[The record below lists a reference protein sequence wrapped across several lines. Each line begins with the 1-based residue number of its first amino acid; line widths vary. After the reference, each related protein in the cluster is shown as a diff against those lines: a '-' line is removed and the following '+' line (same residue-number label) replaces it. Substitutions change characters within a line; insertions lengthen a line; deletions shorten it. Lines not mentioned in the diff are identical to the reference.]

1 VRRPFTRFLGIDLG
15 GARGKTTAVAELTV
29 RSGSHGQSEAT
40 VWVQEVA
47 TRRAGEAWRDDTL
60 WEHLTTQPSGTVIA
74 IGAPLTQPAC
84 SRCVAPACPGVAACE
99 DPAVIWMRT
108 EGRALAEGEVAESVA
123 APATFVTSS
132 PSSTGA
138 AGQRSRLLPYAHRAT
153 EIVLCH
159 DREILPVT
167 ALGAATGLIAARAGQ
182 LKRRLAG
189 RGFTLHDNLIE
200 VSPHATVA
208 ALFDRRR
215 ARGYK
220 RDADPWHTRAEIVEE
235 LGDLAFAPS
244 SRLSR
249 EEVLR
254 NDHCFDALVAA
265 YTAYLWAR
273 DGWTMP
279 EPADVFT
286 VDGWVWAP
294 PPRRR

>member
-29 RSGSHGQSEAT
+29 RAGSAGEM
-40 VWVQEVA
+40 VWVQDVA
-47 TRRAGEAWRDDTL
+47 TRRAGEAWRDETL
-60 WEHLTTQPSGTVIA
+60 WEHLAGPTPGTVIA

-84 SRCVAPACPGVAACE
+84 TRCVVPACPGVAACE

-123 APATFVTSS
+123 APATFVSS
-132 PSSTGA
+132 PAPSHH
-138 AGQRSRLLPYAHRAT
+138 AGHGGSGRSRLLPYAHRAT

-159 DREILPVT
+159 DHEILPVT
-167 ALGAATGLIAARAGQ
+167 ALGAATGLIAARASQ

-189 RGFTLHDNLIE
+189 NGFTLNENLIE
-200 VSPHATVA
+200 VSPQATVA

-220 RDADPWHTRAEIVEE
+220 RDADPWHTRAEIVEQ

-265 YTAYLWAR
+265 YTGYLWAR
-273 DGWTMP
+273 EGWTMP
-279 EPADVFT
+279 APADVFAA
-286 VDGWVWAP
+286 DGWVWAP

>member
-29 RSGSHGQSEAT
+29 RAGSAGEM
-40 VWVQEVA
+40 VWVQDVA
-47 TRRAGEAWRDDTL
+47 TRRAGEAWRDETL
-60 WEHLTTQPSGTVIA
+60 WEHLAGPTTGTVIA

-84 SRCVAPACPGVAACE
+84 TRCVVPACPGVAACE

-108 EGRALAEGEVAESVA
+108 EGRALAEGEVAGSVA
-123 APATFVTSS
+123 APATFVSS
-132 PSSTGA
+132 PSHGGGHGSG
-138 AGQRSRLLPYAHRAT
+138 RSRLLPYAHRAT
-153 EIVLCH
+153 EIVHCH
-159 DREILPVT
+159 DHEILPVT
-167 ALGAATGLIAARAGQ
+167 ALGAATGLIAARASQ

-189 RGFTLHDNLIE
+189 NGFTLNENLIE

-220 RDADPWHTRAEIVEE
+220 RDADPWHTRAEIVEQ

-265 YTAYLWAR
+265 YTGYLWAR
-273 DGWTMP
+273 EGWTMP
-279 EPADVFT
+279 EPADVFAA
-286 VDGWVWAP
+286 DGWVWAP